1 MPAIY
6 FKDQFAESIRRGL
19 AIRAAGREPFQGEF
33 AKLQT
38 IRKIGKQSYAV
49 GDTLQL
55 KLGQPGHS
63 FSILGEAVCREVT
76 PIHVLP
82 CDLIIRMPV
91 GNVWRDL
98 DPDEAQALAR
108 ADGFAHSGEFF
119 QFFVELYSCR
129 TFSGQLI
136 KW

>member
-6 FKDQFAESIRRGL
+6 FKDQFAASIRRGL
-19 AIRAAGREPFQGEF
+19 EIRAAGREPFQDES

-63 FSILGEAVCREVT
+63 FQILGEAVCREVT
-76 PIHVLP
+76 PIHIDP
-82 CDLIIRMPV
+82 RNLIIRMPV
-91 GNVWRDL
+91 GNAWREL
-98 DPDEAQALAR
+98 DPDAAQALTR
-108 ADGFAHSGEFF
+108 ADGFSHSGEFF
-119 QFFVELYSCR
+119 QFFAELCPR
-129 TFSGQLI
+129 GTFTGQLI